1 MVLFLHSKISDFF
14 KAGEIMAVSTLLLQ
28 VDPLNV

>member
-14 KAGEIMAVSTLLLQ
+14 EAGEIVAVSTLSLQ
-28 VDPLNV
+28 VDP